1 MICGIAW
8 HFLICFEVLMDL
20 NLAKVKIDL
29 NAYVMYSNLTLFKSI
44 MYQLYLY
51 DTIVSSKII

>member
-8 HFLICFEVLMDL
+8 YFLICFEVLMDL

-29 NAYVMYSNLTLFKSI
+29 NAYVMYSNLILFKSI